1 MNYNHYLSIFE
12 AFSLL
17 GEVFSWR
24 HNLESSFPCYQS
36 NGFYLSGFY
45 LSVCNIASA
54 RFESS
59 LAALGCPCLISQ
71 AEKWQMV
78 AKWDI
83 WGSKKNL
90 FKTITLQKNWKI
102 QFILL
107 NPCDIENILYD
118 RFFVKQFQVTFSI
131 KPLNKVCI
139 SAIQQYI

>member
-1 MNYNHYLSIFE
+1 VNYNHYLSIFE
-12 AFSLL
+12 AFNLL
-17 GEVFSWR
+17 GEVFMWR

-90 FKTITLQKNWKI
+90 FKTITLQKTEKYSLFCWIHVILKI
-102 QFILL
+102 FYTIDFLL
-107 NPCDIENILYD
+107 NNFRLLS
-118 RFFVKQFQVTFSI
+118 V
-131 KPLNKVCI
+131 
-139 SAIQQYI
+139 